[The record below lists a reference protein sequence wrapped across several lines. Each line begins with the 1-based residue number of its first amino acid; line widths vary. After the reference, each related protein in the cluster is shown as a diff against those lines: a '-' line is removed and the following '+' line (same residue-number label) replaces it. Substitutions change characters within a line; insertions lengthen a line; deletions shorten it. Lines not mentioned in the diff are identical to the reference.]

1 MPPPVPP
8 PPPSRQKPSPAGRS
22 EKRSSSP
29 SRVTEFHPDQAASP
43 SAVIISPAS
52 DAIARCLRQSK
63 IHWAVV
69 GGACCVLL
77 GSTRE
82 TTDIDIVVSKP
93 EYVRLVKDL
102 LKADHRF
109 TVEPRTRQT
118 YFHHPGHDPLQ
129 IEVLCFPST
138 FKIAF
143 DSGTEVLN
151 VNGVYLLT
159 FAALLNS
166 KCGCVPQRSSESK
179 RQTDIQDIMFILLLA
194 IDKGMRFD
202 PNEVPNATEDLQ
214 NALMQYEEEIKQ
226 YFQAIGP

>member
-1 MPPPVPP
+1 MHPPVPP
-8 PPPSRQKPSPAGRS
+8 PPPSHQKPSPAGRS
-22 EKRSSSP
+22 EERSSSP

-52 DAIARCLRQSK
+52 DAIAHCLRQSK

-226 YFQAIGP
+226 YFQATGL

>member
-1 MPPPVPP
+1 MPPPAPP
-8 PPPSRQKPSPAGRS
+8 LPPSRRKPSPAGRS
-22 EKRSSSP
+22 KERSSSP

-43 SAVIISPAS
+43 SAVIISPAT

-93 EYVRLVKDL
+93 EYVRQAKNL

-109 TVEPRTRQT
+109 TVESRTRQT
-118 YFHHPGHDPLQ
+118 YFHHPGHDPLE

-143 DSGTEVLN
+143 DSGTEVLD

-159 FAALLNS
+159 LAAILNS
-166 KCGCVPQRSSESK
+166 KCGCMPQRSSESK
-179 RQTDIQDIMFILLLA
+179 RISDIQDIIFILLLA
-194 IDKGMRFD
+194 IKRGMRFD
-202 PNEVPNATEDLQ
+202 LNEVPNATEDFQ
-214 NALMQYEEEIKQ
+214 NALEQYREGAKQ
-226 YFQAIGP
+226 YFQAVGL

>member
-1 MPPPVPP
+1 
-8 PPPSRQKPSPAGRS
+8 
-22 EKRSSSP
+22 
-29 SRVTEFHPDQAASP
+29 
-43 SAVIISPAS
+43 
-52 DAIARCLRQSK
+52 
-63 IHWAVV
+63 
-69 GGACCVLL
+69 
-77 GSTRE
+77 
-82 TTDIDIVVSKP
+82 
-93 EYVRLVKDL
+93 VRLVKDL

-226 YFQAIGP
+226 YFQATGL

>member
-1 MPPPVPP
+1 MPPPAPP
-8 PPPSRQKPSPAGRS
+8 LPPSRRKPS
-22 EKRSSSP
+22 EDSSSP
-29 SRVTEFHPDQAASP
+29 GPVTEFHPDQTASP
-43 SAVIISPAS
+43 SAVIIGPAS
-52 DAIARCLRQSK
+52 DAIAHCLRQSK

-82 TTDIDIVVSKP
+82 TTDIDLVVSKP
-93 EYVRLVKDL
+93 EYVRQAKNL

-109 TVEPRTRQT
+109 TVESRTRQT
-118 YFHHPGHDPLQ
+118 YFHHPGHDPLE

-159 FAALLNS
+159 LAAILNS
-166 KCGCVPQRSSESK
+166 KCGCVPQRSSDDK
-179 RQTDIQDIMFILLLA
+179 RSSDIQDIVFILLLA
-194 IDKGMRFD
+194 IKRGMRFD
-202 PNEVPNATEDLQ
+202 PNEVTNATEDLQ
-214 NALMQYEEEIKQ
+214 NALEQYEEGVKQ
-226 YFQAIGP
+226 SFQAVGL